1 MFDKKAILQG
11 LYQFKEG
18 SPAQKLGIKPI
29 DLRKVGSSLA
39 NPSRSSGKKNV
50 FEFTDGS
57 ALDAEAGVVGARMT
71 LNGVTLTTRAI
82 IGSDGTDQGNTTTIF
97 KGVDALSI
105 NTGSVSGPEY
115 QNFDPNEAWVFD
127 FDADVTLN
135 EIRFAGLESGETMTV
150 TILDG
155 SNDGKGSVQ
164 TVTDTNMLVLKKQ
177 VTAGTDI
184 RIEQT
189 SGKSRIDSIAVGIS
203 N

>member
-1 MFDKKAILQG
+1 MPKAELGSDLVAGKPVTIGQDPVKLLYVDPMFDEAAMQEE
-11 LYQFKEG
+11 LYQFKQG
-18 SPAQKLGIKPI
+18 SHAQMLAIKPI
-29 DLRKVGSSLA
+29 VLHKVGSSLA
-39 NPSRSSGKKNV
+39 NSTRSSGKKNV

-135 EIRFAGLESGETMTV
+135 EIRFAGLESGETC
-150 TILDG
+150 L
-155 SNDGKGSVQ
+155 
-164 TVTDTNMLVLKKQ
+164 LY
-177 VTAGTDI
+177 
-184 RIEQT
+184 T
-189 SGKSRIDSIAVGIS
+189 SPSPRDRG
-203 N
+203 